1 MKTIVRRNLPIN
13 DVYLIKDSFYTGT
26 ENGTCCDNCGKYIT
40 NVAVIANADN
50 KLFNVGL
57 DCAETLSS
65 LKGLDRVIADFKES
79 KSVRAK
85 VNKAIKAGKEIAFE
99 ATQYGQI
106 KVSFNG
112 TSVDWLNT
120 ELAKKYLPDYVVK
133 VINPKKL
140 GFVPVK
146 VNILDTYPPKEY
158 FENGKQYSISGFDV
172 LVTYGDFKPFTN
184 TNGQIIIN
192 KGFTVALMK
201 SGKELKYSTFCSIRD
216 INSRTEY
223 LINELLFNAY

>member
-13 DVYLIKDSFYTGT
+13 DVYSIQDSFYTGT

-40 NVAVIANADN
+40 NVAVIANTEN

-79 KSVRAK
+79 KAVRAK
-85 VNKAIKAGKEIAFE
+85 VNKAIKSGKEIGFE

-106 KVSFNG
+106 KVSFDG
-112 TSVDWLNT
+112 ISVDWLNT
-120 ELAKKYLPDYVVK
+120 DLAKKYLPDYVNK
-133 VINPKKL
+133 VSNPKKL
-140 GFVPVK
+140 GFVPVEVK
-146 VNILDTYPPKEY
+146 ILDTFPPKEY
-158 FENGKQYSISGFDV
+158 FENGRQYSIHGFDV

-184 TNGQIIIN
+184 TNGQVITN
-192 KGFTVALMK
+192 KGFTVAVMK
-201 SGKELKYSTFCSIRD
+201 SGKVIRDTCFYTIRD